1 MQELQKIAVVID
13 ADNTQISK
21 LEDVFHEISTRGR
34 IVVKRAYGNWHK
46 PTLKNW
52 GEIIKRLAIKAEQ
65 QFDYVSGKN
74 ATDMALVIDTIELLY
89 TNLYDAFVIVSSDSD
104 YTPLAIKLRE
114 AGVYVMG
121 VGEQKTPVA
130 FRNACD
136 EFLFLENCS
145 SSVEGNDAHDVVSSF
160 QSDAQD
166 AASSSQSDAQ
176 DTVSSP
182 QKEKAEV
189 SISPN
194 NEKEES
200 TKQLK
205 EDVQKT
211 DSTPI
216 ASSAPAEENSE
227 KKNDLNEIHAL
238 LEKAYDTFEDEDG
251 WVNVAKVGLFL
262 RRAKPDFDSRTYG
275 FQKLSL
281 FLKNFPEKYDVKIVG
296 EKPNIIAVYRCVS
309 NENN

>member
-21 LEDVFHEISTRGR
+21 LEDVFHEISTRVR

-46 PTLKNW
+46 PALKNW

-136 EFLFLENCS
+136 EFLFLETALLRLKGTMHTMLLVFPKAMHKMLLVLPKKKKQKCLYLPTTKKKNLQS
-145 SSVEGNDAHDVVSSF
+145 SSR
-160 QSDAQD
+160 
-166 AASSSQSDAQ
+166 
-176 DTVSSP
+176 
-182 QKEKAEV
+182 KMYRKL
-189 SISPN
+189 I
-194 NEKEES
+194 
-200 TKQLK
+200 QLQLLVLLPLK
-205 EDVQKT
+205 KT
-211 DSTPI
+211 PKSKMI
-216 ASSAPAEENSE
+216 
-227 KKNDLNEIHAL
+227 
-238 LEKAYDTFEDEDG
+238 
-251 WVNVAKVGLFL
+251 
-262 RRAKPDFDSRTYG
+262 
-275 FQKLSL
+275 
-281 FLKNFPEKYDVKIVG
+281 
-296 EKPNIIAVYRCVS
+296 
-309 NENN
+309 